1 VAKRRYEAGLSPQ
14 PDCASVR
21 IGASH
26 SRDNP
31 LGKGLGWLLYNSVQ
45 SASIEQRRLA
55 AIIVTDRTVPNPLAG
70 RNEGMTFG
78 ALVSLRSLTSPP
90 EMSP

>member
-1 VAKRRYEAGLSPQ
+1 MAKRRYEAGLSPQ

-31 LGKGLGWLLYNSVQ
+31 LGKGLGWLLYNPAQ

-55 AIIVTDRTVPNPLAG
+55 AIMVADRMVSKPVAW
-70 RNEGMTFG
+70 RSEGVTFG
-78 ALVSLRSLTSPP
+78 ALASLRSLTSLA
-90 EMSP
+90 ELSP